1 MAFTIDLE
9 YFDTECKRITG
20 DMAYFFD
27 CTIDERNFREDAD
40 EMQKEFIDALNTGA
54 LDDLIIDAEMPII
67 HNVCMVQYSEHGFAA
82 GIGSPVFIN
91 VVLVND
97 THKADVTTALHQK
110 YGADANI
117 LYHTRKMP
125 INAL

>member
-40 EMQKEFIDALNTGA
+40 EMQKCRLYTMFAWCNIVNM
-54 LDDLIIDAEMPII
+54 DLQP
-67 HNVCMVQYSEHGFAA
+67 
-82 GIGSPVFIN
+82 
-91 VVLVND
+91 VLV
-97 THKADVTTALHQK
+97 HQ
-110 YGADANI
+110 Y
-117 LYHTRKMP
+117 L
-125 INAL
+125 